1 MCVQV
6 ISLILSIKSLL
17 RNRTPSSL
25 LSALHLFSFAF
36 TLARKTGI
44 TRAQLDPPRN
54 AYHLQS
60 NEEKDEWEQATEEPE
75 RWWKY
80 TRLPATLGALSII
93 KSDSTAS
100 ALWIFDRG
108 QRCNMH
114 TLTGTHTHWQAYE
127 LIQVCKTH
135 EGAHVQTHSLYA
147 IHFKKCWFA
156 INSISD
162 ALYLQHHP
170 PLNKKKE
177 REEKKKTPGTF
188 WNILIYIFT

>member
-114 TLTGTHTHWQAYE
+114 TLTGTHTHTDRHMNWFKFAKHMK
-127 LIQVCKTH
+127 VHMCKHTH
-135 EGAHVQTHSLYA
+135 FMQYTSKSVDL
-147 IHFKKCWFA
+147 
-156 INSISD
+156 
-162 ALYLQHHP
+162 P
-170 PLNKKKE
+170 
-177 REEKKKTPGTF
+177 
-188 WNILIYIFT
+188 